1 MEKYTLSNLN
11 NANLKSLI
19 RLRTSDEEWP
29 QPSNADLSDD
39 ENFGISIIKQ
49 RLQRETVNRLNEAT
63 VWGKAVYPLLLM
75 IESKAIKSW
84 ADVPLSAVFSLFSLE
99 GIADGLISKDVLG
112 VPQTP
117 YLVVVE
123 AKKAIDAKDPL
134 FQLYGAMLAAAKLNW
149 DDNQIEPQ
157 IIYGCYTI
165 ADSWTFL
172 RGVVSEI
179 EADKPILTVQPSREY
194 IERNEAEIILGIL
207 KAIVN
212 EQQN

>member
-1 MEKYTLSNLN
+1 M
-11 NANLKSLI
+11 
-19 RLRTSDEEWP
+19 
-29 QPSNADLSDD
+29 
-39 ENFGISIIKQ
+39 
-49 RLQRETVNRLNEAT
+49 
-63 VWGKAVYPLLLM
+63 
-75 IESKAIKSW
+75 
-84 ADVPLSAVFSLFSLE
+84 
-99 GIADGLISKDVLG
+99 
-112 VPQTP
+112 
-117 YLVVVE
+117 VE